1 MPRDILR
8 DLAPGEIRKI
18 GGQVVLFDWERHLD
32 GSAAC
37 EIVQRDDGSAYV
49 ELLRYAKVT
58 RGFTDARRVPI
69 EGGTFLALADA
80 LFAPVESD
88 ARIDAVR
95 KAALDSGRYG
105 TCPKCRGEGWAKC
118 RLCHGKGI
126 APVDRIADHERDS
139 AASARKAVEV
149 PWDQVAAESVASDDV
164 TLPSLWLDVRA
175 VIDGDGDAPAL
186 ANVAAIPKPSGP
198 VKLAVV
204 PMEGGGPEVQTLTMP
219 RETYLAFAAA
229 LMMCVGA
236 SSADDGSIEP
246 AD

>member
-1 MPRDILR
+1 MPRNVSR
-8 DLAPGEIRKI
+8 DLAPGETQTIQ
-18 GGQVVLFDWERHLD
+18 GMVVLSDRQRRLE

-88 ARIDAVR
+88 ARVDAVR
-95 KAALDSGRYG
+95 KAALDSGRYE
-105 TCPKCRGEGWAKC
+105 TCPTCRGEGWAKC

-126 APVDRIADHERDS
+126 APVARIADHEAGRAVES
-139 AASARKAVEV
+139 AESARAVEV
-149 PWDQVAAESVASDDV
+149 PWEPSAAETREVA
-164 TLPSLWLDVRA
+164 LPTLWLDVRA

-186 ANVAAIPKPSGP
+186 VNLVGIPDQAGP

-204 PMEGGGPEVQTLTMP
+204 PMDGGGSEVQTLTMP
-219 RETYLAFAAA
+219 RETYLALSAA
-229 LMMCVGA
+229 LVSCVGTSLEA
-236 SSADDGSIEP
+236 PTD
-246 AD
+246 